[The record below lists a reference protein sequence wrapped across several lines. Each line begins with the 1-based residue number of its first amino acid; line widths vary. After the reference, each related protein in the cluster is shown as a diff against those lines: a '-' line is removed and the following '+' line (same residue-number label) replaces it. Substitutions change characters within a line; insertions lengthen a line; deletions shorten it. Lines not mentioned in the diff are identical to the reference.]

1 MFGSEISYDFNEK
14 YWLNL
19 NVIAATRFKKVMMVE
34 IKRLENCEKKR
45 YEKSTLERQSLSEV
59 KKGRGL
65 AIWKKLCLQ
74 IVEQS
79 NVIQPKTEKTLNIPS
94 STVRNIIQRI
104 RESGDISVH
113 MGYGLWQSG
122 RDLIYSPLVP
132 YVSYI

>member
-65 AIWKKLCLQ
+65 AI
-74 IVEQS
+74 
-79 NVIQPKTEKTLNIPS
+79 
-94 STVRNIIQRI
+94 
-104 RESGDISVH
+104 
-113 MGYGLWQSG
+113 
-122 RDLIYSPLVP
+122 
-132 YVSYI
+132 